1 MVEFATA
8 KKIRLSINFD
18 CGSIESNVDVSFNRE
33 AVSPKIKS
41 ANVEDIMIDQVD
53 GDVKKETVASE
64 SLSNGKVTMETRKM
78 DISVLCSSP
87 PSSEKEQVKADCT
100 VETQIKDEGVVVHS
114 TELLNGTAA
123 SDLPNGVNAHDQQT
137 DKFEIMQD
145 DEKASHQR
153 NDLKLEQ
160 DGKHMSD
167 EDASK
172 SQPDGV
178 SSGKKRFIIDDDTT
192 DSGKDSE
199 CGPSANSTTKSKRAS
214 PMKKKVKLAQVVE
227 GSVDSFSR
235 TINAVSE
242 SVAIQDP
249 PTPETANVVS
259 NNNPSSGNADSE
271 NFDIICECCSKDY
284 DMRYLDPPL
293 VERPGGDWRCF
304 ECLVN
309 DARGWP
315 RRRKPSPRSSVA
327 EGDDEPKS
335 KSSSTKKKKS
345 SSSSKKSSS
354 KSGSSS
360 KSKHRSSS
368 HPSSSSN
375 KKSSSSKKKH
385 KKKKSSSSSS
395 HHSHRR
401 RHHHHQEFA
410 KLLSAFQKR
419 KNDRLAI
426 ENIRIAGGHTQLVKV
441 DGPTSWRVASST
453 LEELRLLV
461 GRLAG
466 GSLDQDR
473 LVHVMD
479 FLLNQP
485 LMSYII

>member
-1 MVEFATA
+1 M
-8 KKIRLSINFD
+8 
-18 CGSIESNVDVSFNRE
+18 ESNVDVVINRE
-33 AVSPKIKS
+33 AVLPKIKS
-41 ANVEDIMIDQVD
+41 ANVENDMMEVTKDDGSQID
-53 GDVKKETVASE
+53 GDVKKETVASK
-64 SLSNGKVTMETRKM
+64 SLSIGKATAEARKM
-78 DISVLCSSP
+78 DINVLCGSP
-87 PSSEKEQVKADCT
+87 PSSEEEQVKADCT
-100 VETQIKDEGVVVHS
+100 VETQIKDEGVVAHS
-114 TELLNGTAA
+114 ANGTAA
-123 SDLPNGVNAHDQQT
+123 SVVSDLPNDVSAYAKRTEKIEN
-137 DKFEIMQD
+137 MQD
-145 DEKASHQR
+145 DEKTTHQR
-153 NDLKLEQ
+153 NDLSLGQ

-172 SQPDGV
+172 SQHEGA
-178 SSGKKRFIIDDDTT
+178 STGKKRFIIDDDTT

-199 CGPSANSTTKSKRAS
+199 CGASANSTTKSKRAS
-214 PMKKKVKLAQVVE
+214 PMKKKVKLDKAVE
-227 GSVDSFSR
+227 FSIDSLSRGVDV
-235 TINAVSE
+235 ISE
-242 SVAIQDP
+242 DVAIQDP
-249 PTPETANVVS
+249 PSMESVNVVLA
-259 NNNPSSGNADSE
+259 NNPTLGTADSE

-315 RRRKPSPRSSVA
+315 RRRKPSPRDSVA
-327 EGDDEPKS
+327 EDDEPKS
-335 KSSSTKKKKS
+335 KSSSAKKKS
-345 SSSSKKSSS
+345 SSSSSRKSSS

-360 KSKHRSSS
+360 KSKHRSSN

-426 ENIRIAGGHTQLVKV
+426 ENTRIAGGHTQITEV

-453 LEELRLLV
+453 LEELRSLV
-461 GRLAG
+461 SRLAG
-466 GSLDQDR
+466 GSLDQER
-473 LVHVMD
+473 LVHVMA
-479 FLLNQP
+479 LLLTQP
-485 LMSYII
+485 LMSCII